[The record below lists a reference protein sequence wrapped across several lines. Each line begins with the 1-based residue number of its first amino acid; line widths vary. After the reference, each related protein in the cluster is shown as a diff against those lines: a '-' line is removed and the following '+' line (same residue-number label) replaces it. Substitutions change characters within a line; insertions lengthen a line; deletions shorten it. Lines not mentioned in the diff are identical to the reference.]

1 MKGLLYF
8 IIYKI
13 ADIHE
18 AILQLNNNFEANL
31 NDKML
36 HYWVIGLVG
45 LAIFA
50 VLKPLFSYLARKNK
64 VGVIAWFYTYTV
76 ILGIT
81 FLIEIGQYFTGT
93 GKMEFADIVF
103 GVIGFLQL
111 SLIWYLLKKLIRL
124 FRWLVRKLVAFLHSK
139 TDTL

>member
-36 HYWVIGLVG
+36 HYWVIGLLG
-45 LAIFA
+45 LTIFIF
-50 VLKPLFSYLARKNK
+50 LKPVFNFLAKKNK
-64 VGVIAWFYTYTV
+64 VGIIAWFYTFTV

-81 FLIEIGQYFTGT
+81 FMIEIGQYFTGT

-124 FRWLVRKLVAFLHSK
+124 FRWLVRRLAAFLHSK